1 MTRRAD
7 PTRNASGVYVTLDA
21 LIALQY
27 KARGFSFLP
36 RQPIHS
42 LLSGRH
48 ASRMRGR
55 GLDFE
60 ELRGYL
66 PGDDPR
72 TIDWKVTARTGEPH
86 VRIFTEERERPALLV
101 VDQRI
106 AMFFGSRRAL
116 KSCVAAEVSAL
127 GAWRIVDQG
136 DRAGALVFDDERE
149 TEIRPHRSR
158 RAVMQILET
167 LVEYNTALSAER
179 PGDGRP
185 GRLNEVLERVA
196 RIATHD
202 YLVAIVSDFDGAD
215 ADTRSLVT
223 RLARHNDVLAVLVT
237 DPMSRDLP
245 SEGRYVVSDGEL
257 QVELELD
264 RGVERRDVLALAG
277 DRMAGVL
284 AWQRELGVP
293 VMPLSTAQDPL
304 DQVRHL
310 LGSGPRRSAR

>member
-1 MTRRAD
+1 MANPPDRE
-7 PTRNASGVYVTLDA
+7 RNTSGVYVTLEE

-72 TIDWKVTARTGEPH
+72 TIDWKVTARTGDPH
-86 VRIFTEERERPALLV
+86 VRVFTEERDRPALLV

-116 KSCVAAEVSAL
+116 KSQVAAEVAAI
-127 GAWRIVDQG
+127 GAWRVFDQG
-136 DRAGALVFDDERE
+136 DRVGAIVFDDEQE
-149 TEIRPHRSR
+149 AEVRPHRSR
-158 RAVMQILET
+158 RTVMQILDT
-167 LVEYNTALSAER
+167 LVRYNTALHAEAK
-179 PGDGRP
+179 GDGRP
-185 GRLNEVLERVA
+185 ERLNVVLDRVA
-196 RIATHD
+196 RVAKHD

-215 ADTRSLVT
+215 ADTRSIAM
-223 RLARHNDVLAVLVT
+223 RLARHNDVVAVLVT
-237 DPMSRDLP
+237 DPMSRELP
-245 SEGRYVVSDGEL
+245 SEGRYIVSDGEL
-257 QVELELD
+257 QVELQLD
-264 RGVERRDVLALAG
+264 QGAERRHILAVAS
-277 DRMAGVL
+277 DRIAGVL
-284 AWQRELGVP
+284 AWQRELGIP
-293 VMPLSTAQDPL
+293 VLPLSTAEDPL

-310 LGSGPRRSAR
+310 LGHAPRGAGR